1 MSQPHVAVVG
11 AGFGGLTAV
20 RALRRAPVRITLV
33 DRRNHHLF
41 QPLLYQVATAALSPA
56 DIAYPVRSIL
66 RRQSN
71 AEVLLADAVAVDR
84 PGRRLVLS
92 DGHLDF
98 DYLVLATGARHGYF
112 GHDEWEKSA
121 PGLKTLEDALEIR
134 RRILLAFERAE
145 RETDASRRR
154 ALLTFV
160 VVGGG
165 PTGAELAGAIGE
177 ISREVLVSDFRAID
191 PREAR
196 ILVLEAGPQFLPSFP
211 ADLARRAQ
219 EALSPLGVE
228 VRTGCAV
235 TEVGEGFVEAGG
247 EKIDAATILWAA
259 GVRAS
264 PLAGTL
270 GVPLDRAGRVLVEPD
285 LSIPGDPRILAIGDL
300 AAFLHQTGAPLPGV
314 APVAI
319 QQGRHVAASIGA
331 DLAGRPRTP
340 FHYRDKGSL
349 AVLGRARAVALFG
362 KVEMSGLLA
371 WLAWCF
377 VHILFLIGFRNRL
390 VVLFEWAWA
399 YLTSKRAARLI
410 TGSIDRTR
418 A

>member
-1 MSQPHVAVVG
+1 
-11 AGFGGLTAV
+11 
-20 RALRRAPVRITLV
+20 
-33 DRRNHHLF
+33 
-41 QPLLYQVATAALSPA
+41 
-56 DIAYPVRSIL
+56 
-66 RRQSN
+66 
-71 AEVLLADAVAVDR
+71 
-84 PGRRLVLS
+84 
-92 DGHLDF
+92 
-98 DYLVLATGARHGYF
+98 
-112 GHDEWEKSA
+112 
-121 PGLKTLEDALEIR
+121 
-134 RRILLAFERAE
+134 
-145 RETDASRRR
+145 
-154 ALLTFV
+154 
-160 VVGGG
+160 
-165 PTGAELAGAIGE
+165 
-177 ISREVLVSDFRAID
+177 
-191 PREAR
+191 
-196 ILVLEAGPQFLPSFP
+196 
-211 ADLARRAQ
+211 
-219 EALSPLGVE
+219 
-228 VRTGCAV
+228 
-235 TEVGEGFVEAGG
+235 
-247 EKIDAATILWAA
+247 
-259 GVRAS
+259 
-264 PLAGTL
+264 
-270 GVPLDRAGRVLVEPD
+270 VLVEPD
-285 LSIPGDPRILAIGDL
+285 LSIPGDPRIFAIGDL